1 MSKTE
6 DFSMEIAGKTA
17 FVTGGASGIG
27 LEIGRML
34 MEQGANVMLADL
46 VPERLKAAKAELG
59 QVETVLCDVADPG
72 SVTAAAEKTIET
84 FGKVHIV
91 VNNAGVSL
99 GHTPGDTPLEDW
111 QWLVDINLMG
121 VIHGIETFTPLIKAH
136 GEGGY
141 FINTAS
147 MSGHLATQQLSAY
160 TATKFAV
167 VGLSESLRMDLA
179 TDNIGVSVL
188 CPGWV
193 KTDINK
199 AHEGRPSGVDDE
211 DAPSEA
217 MQMVTEAVDNGL
229 SPRSVAEWT
238 VECMQAGR
246 FYIFTHPSMR
256 RWVQKRHEMID
267 ADYAAIENDPRF
279 KDR

>member
-1 MSKTE
+1 M
-6 DFSMEIAGKTA
+6 DIAGKTA

-34 MEQGANVMLADL
+34 MEQGANVMLADM
-46 VPERLKAAKAELG
+46 VPDRLKAAKAELG
-59 QVETVLCDVADPG
+59 NVETVLCDVADIC
-72 SVTAAAEKTIET
+72 SVRAAAKTCIDT

-99 GHTPGDTPLEDW
+99 GHTPGETPVEDW

-121 VIHGIETFTPLIKAH
+121 VIHGIETFTPLMRSH

-141 FINTAS
+141 FVNTAS
-147 MSGHLATQQLSAY
+147 MSGHLATKQLGAY

-167 VGLSESLRMDLA
+167 VGLSESLRMDLEEH
-179 TDNIGVSVL
+179 NIGVSVL

-199 AHEGRPSGVDDE
+199 AHEGRPSGMEDDDE
-211 DAPSEA
+211 PSA
-217 MQMVTEAVDNGL
+217 TMQLVTEAVDNGL

-256 RWVQKRHEMID
+256 RWVQKRAAMVD
-267 ADYAAIENDPRF
+267 ADYAAIEDDPRF